1 MTKIYLAALP
11 NHEAYNYEFTCPHC
25 NAEILLATGA
35 GRYGNL
41 GRFDCQICGAEYYA
55 TIDDHARPKLY
66 VNPNGQQPA
75 SYLDGNTHPMI
86 TLDKRDGK
94 D

>member
-1 MTKIYLAALP
+1 MTTIYLATLP
-11 NHEAYNYEFTCPHC
+11 NHEAYNYEFTCPRC

-41 GRFDCQICGAEYYA
+41 GHFDCPVCGAEYYA

-66 VNPNGQQPA
+66 VNTNGQQPA
-75 SYLDGNTHPMI
+75 SYLDGNARPMI
-86 TLDKRDGK
+86 TLDERDGK

>member
-1 MTKIYLAALP
+1 MKTIYLAALP
-11 NHEAYNYEFTCPHC
+11 KHETYHYEFICPRC

-41 GRFDCQICGAEYYA
+41 GEFSCPFCGAEYYA
-55 TIDDHARPKLY
+55 TIDDHPRPKLY
-66 VNPNGQQPA
+66 VNIKGHQPA
-75 SYLDGNTHPMI
+75 GYLDGNARPLI
-86 TLDKRDGK
+86 TLDERDGK

>member
-1 MTKIYLAALP
+1 MKTIYLATLP
-11 NHEAYNYEFTCPHC
+11 NHETYNYEFTCPRC
-25 NAEILLATGA
+25 NSEILLATGV

-41 GRFDCQICGAEYYA
+41 GHFDCPVCGAEYYA

-66 VNPNGQQPA
+66 INPNGQQPA
-75 SYLDGNTHPMI
+75 GYLDGNAHSMI
-86 TLDKRDGK
+86 TLDERDGK

>member
-1 MTKIYLAALP
+1 MKTIYLAALP
-11 NHEAYNYEFTCPHC
+11 MHETYHYEFTCPRC
-25 NAEILLATGA
+25 SAEILLATGS

-41 GRFDCQICGAEYYA
+41 GRFDCSVCGTEYYA

-66 VNPNGQQPA
+66 VYLNGQHP
-75 SYLDGNTHPMI
+75 SGYPEGNRHPMI
-86 TLDKRDGK
+86 TLDERDGK

>member
-1 MTKIYLAALP
+1 MKTVYIAALP
-11 NHEAYNYEFTCPHC
+11 GHEAYRYKFVCPRC
-25 NAEILLATGA
+25 NAEYTLATGV

-41 GRFDCQICGAEYYA
+41 GRFDCPECGAEYYA

-66 VNPNGQQPA
+66 VYPNGRQP
-75 SYLDGNTHPMI
+75 SGYLAGNDSAMI
-86 TLDKRDGK
+86 TLCERDGK

>member
-1 MTKIYLAALP
+1 MKKVYIAALP
-11 NHEAYNYEFTCPHC
+11 GHEAYNYIFTCPRC
-25 NAEILLATGA
+25 NAEYTLAAGM

-41 GRFDCQICGAEYYA
+41 GRFDCPDCGAEYYA

-66 VNPNGQQPA
+66 VYPNRQQPA
-75 SYLDGNTHPMI
+75 GYLEGNGSAMI
-86 TLDKRDGK
+86 TLDERDRK